1 MDASNPRHN
10 LNLTSDSNGDGDGDG
25 GDEVRYNSSAG
36 K

>member
-1 MDASNPRHN
+1 VDASNPRHN